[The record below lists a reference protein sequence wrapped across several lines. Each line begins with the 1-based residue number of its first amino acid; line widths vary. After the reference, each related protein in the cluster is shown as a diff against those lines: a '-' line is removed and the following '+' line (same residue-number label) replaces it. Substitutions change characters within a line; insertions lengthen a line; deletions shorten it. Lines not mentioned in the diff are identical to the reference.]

1 MEPIAG
7 SANIVSRGE
16 IAIMS
21 ELKFIFRT
29 EPRAIQSVRFCRIG
43 EHVRTYQSKNNTDWK
58 NFIRLS
64 ASEQLPEKWQSL
76 DGPLALEVL
85 FVFTPLRSFPKKTL
99 QAIAAGNRVYKSTKP
114 DLCDNLLK
122 GLCDALTGICWR
134 DDSQICKV
142 NSCKYF
148 GLDPM
153 IRLKVSQIKI
163 EGEKEVSD
171 LFS

>member
-1 MEPIAG
+1 MELFAG

-21 ELKFIFRT
+21 ELRFIFRT

-43 EHVRTYQSKNNTDWK
+43 EHVKAYQPQNSTVWK

-76 DGPLALEVL
+76 DGPLALDVQ
-85 FVFTPLRSFPKKTL
+85 FVFSPLRSFPKKTL
-99 QAIAAGNRVYKSTKP
+99 QAIAAGNRVYKHTRP

-142 NSCKYF
+142 SSCKYF

-153 IRLKVSQIKI
+153 IKLMVKQIGI
-163 EGEKEVSD
+163 DGEKEVPD

>member
-1 MEPIAG
+1 MNEF
-7 SANIVSRGE
+7 E
-16 IAIMS
+16 
-21 ELKFIFRT
+21 FIFRT

-43 EHVRTYQSKNNTDWK
+43 EHVKIYQLKSNTGWK
-58 NFIRLS
+58 NYIRLC

-76 DGPLALEVL
+76 DGPLALEVQ
-85 FVFTPLRSFPKKTL
+85 FVFSPLRSFPKKTM

-114 DLCDNLLK
+114 DLTDNLLK

-142 NSCKYF
+142 NSCKFF

-153 IRLKVSQIKI
+153 IRLKVEKI
-163 EGEKEVSD
+163 EIEREKEVPD

>member
-1 MEPIAG
+1 MGPIAG
-7 SANIVSRGE
+7 SANIVTRE
-16 IAIMS
+16 RIAVMD
-21 ELKFIFRT
+21 EFEFIFRT

-43 EHVRTYQSKNNTDWK
+43 EHVRTYQPKNNTDWK

-76 DGPLALEVL
+76 DGPLAIEVL
-85 FVFTPLRSFPKKTL
+85 FIFSPLRSFPKKTM

-122 GLCDALTGICWR
+122 GLCDSLTGICWR

-153 IRLKVSQIKI
+153 IRLKVKKI
-163 EGEKEVSD
+163 EIEREKEVPD

>member
-1 MEPIAG
+1 MNEF
-7 SANIVSRGE
+7 E
-16 IAIMS
+16 
-21 ELKFIFRT
+21 FIFRT

-43 EHVRTYQSKNNTDWK
+43 EHVRTYQPKYNTDWK
-58 NFIRLS
+58 SYIRLS
-64 ASEQLPEKWQSL
+64 ASVQLPEIWQSL
-76 DGPLALEVL
+76 EGPLALEVL
-85 FVFTPLRSFPKKTL
+85 FIFSPLRSFPKKTL

-114 DLCDNLLK
+114 DLTDNLLK

-153 IRLKVSQIKI
+153 IKLMVKQIGI
-163 EGEKEVSD
+163 DGEKEVPD

>member
-1 MEPIAG
+1 MGPIAG
-7 SANIVSRGE
+7 SANIVTRE
-16 IAIMS
+16 RIAVMD
-21 ELKFIFRT
+21 EFEFIFRT

-43 EHVRTYQSKNNTDWK
+43 EHVRTYQPKNNTDWK

-76 DGPLALEVL
+76 DGPLALEVQ
-85 FVFTPLRSFPKKTL
+85 FVFTPLRSFPKKTM

-142 NSCKYF
+142 SSCKFF

-153 IRLKVSQIKI
+153 IRLKVKKTEI
-163 EGEKEVSD
+163 EGKKEVPD

>member
-1 MEPIAG
+1 MGPIVG
-7 SANIVSRGE
+7 SANIVSRGG
-16 IAIMS
+16 IAIMN
-21 ELKFIFRT
+21 EFEFVFRT

-43 EHVRTYQSKNNTDWK
+43 EHVRTYQPKNNTDWK
-58 NFIRLS
+58 SYIRLS

-76 DGPLALEVL
+76 DGPLELNVR
-85 FVFTPLRSFPKKTL
+85 FIFPPLRSFPKKTL
-99 QAIAAGNRVYKSTKP
+99 QAIAAGNHVYKSTKP

-153 IRLKVSQIKI
+153 IKLMVKQIGI
-163 EGEKEVSD
+163 EGEKEVPD

>member
-1 MEPIAG
+1 MGPIVG
-7 SANIVSRGE
+7 SANIVSRGG
-16 IAIMS
+16 IAIMN
-21 ELKFIFRT
+21 EFEFVFRT

-43 EHVRTYQSKNNTDWK
+43 EHVRTYQPKNNTDWK
-58 NFIRLS
+58 NYIRLC

-76 DGPLALEVL
+76 DGPLALEVQ
-85 FVFTPLRSFPKKTL
+85 FVFSPLRSFPKKTM

-114 DLCDNLLK
+114 DLTDNLLK

-142 NSCKYF
+142 NSCKFF

-163 EGEKEVSD
+163 ERGKEVPD

>member
-1 MEPIAG
+1 MNEF
-7 SANIVSRGE
+7 E
-16 IAIMS
+16 
-21 ELKFIFRT
+21 FIFRT

-43 EHVRTYQSKNNTDWK
+43 EHVKTYQPKSNTDWK
-58 NFIRLS
+58 SYIRLS

-76 DGPLALEVL
+76 DGPLELNVR
-85 FVFTPLRSFPKKTL
+85 FIFPPLRSFPKKTL

-142 NSCKYF
+142 NSCKFF

-153 IRLKVSQIKI
+153 IKLMVKQIGI
-163 EGEKEVSD
+163 EGEKEVPD

>member
-1 MEPIAG
+1 MNEF
-7 SANIVSRGE
+7 E
-16 IAIMS
+16 
-21 ELKFIFRT
+21 FIFRT

-43 EHVRTYQSKNNTDWK
+43 DHVRTYQPQNNMVWK

-76 DGPLALEVL
+76 DGPLALEVQ
-85 FVFTPLRSFPKKTL
+85 FIFSPLRSFPKKTL

-142 NSCKYF
+142 SSCKYF

-153 IRLKVSQIKI
+153 IKLTVKQIGF
-163 EGEKEVSD
+163 EGVKEVPD